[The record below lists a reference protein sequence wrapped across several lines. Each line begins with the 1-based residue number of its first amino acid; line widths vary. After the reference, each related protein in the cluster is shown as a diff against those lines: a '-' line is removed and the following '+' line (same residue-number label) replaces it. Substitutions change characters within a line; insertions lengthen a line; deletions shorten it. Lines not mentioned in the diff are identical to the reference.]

1 MSTNPNEGWGRRTGS
16 TPARTARIF
25 FLATLAARLRPRA
38 PVSTYSNTPI
48 TTESTEPHVS
58 PAEFLSVTYYHVA
71 AILDPVDEASRQRRL
86 CDSLCLGGRL
96 RVCAHGLNGA
106 IVYMAL
112 TSLCVWRSP
121 HRDSSGGATAPQAH

>member
-1 MSTNPNEGWGRRTGS
+1 MTPAVKLKKKSPGHLASLAKSTRSTNS
-16 TPARTARIF
+16 SA
-25 FLATLAARLRPRA
+25 
-38 PVSTYSNTPI
+38 PI

-71 AILDPVDEASRQRRL
+71 AILDPADEASRQRRL

>member
-1 MSTNPNEGWGRRTGS
+1 MSSISWPTSDTNS
-16 TPARTARIF
+16 SA
-25 FLATLAARLRPRA
+25 
-38 PVSTYSNTPI
+38 PI

-71 AILDPVDEASRQRRL
+71 AILDPADEASRQRRL

-106 IVYMAL
+106 IVHMAL

-121 HRDSSGGATAPQAH
+121 HRDSSDGATAPQAH